1 MCSYGVVRS
10 TTPSPTA
17 QNSNEVL
24 APAASGSTHSCQE
37 TSVSDC
43 SSLCAIFPCA
53 LSLITAELDFS
64 AEPYTTGQKPSVS
77 DHCHSP
83 PSLVIHMEWCI
94 APRRSWPPR
103 LAATHVS
110 SAERLR
116 ERRRS
121 QLFHIYPGPRGE
133 RQHSYPVQKGY
144 VSGAALSYFLSVS
157 VSGPLL
163 ITMLTHFRTFQSLFE
178 VNKNQILAPAA
189 SGNTLFQLGLLRER
203 PLSLSAILLH
213 SSSHVSV
220 EWSWKD
226 VMAIISR
233 LPEVSAPA
241 ASGNTLLRSGHARER
256 ALSLSVHLCDGAV
269 SFLIRPFQ
277 SVQLMSCDNIC
288 GIHEF
293 CQQLMPAILVCRHHV
308 FDMNSK

>member
-17 QNSNEVL
+17 SFLSQNSNEVL

-53 LSLITAELDFS
+53 LSLITAELLSFYILFLLAICRDFS

-94 APRRSWPPR
+94 APRRSF
-103 LAATHVS
+103 S
-110 SAERLR
+110 IAERLR

-144 VSGAALSYFLSVS
+144 VSGAALSYFLS
-157 VSGPLL
+157 
-163 ITMLTHFRTFQSLFE
+163 SLFE

-269 SFLIRPFQ
+269 FSSIDVL
-277 SVQLMSCDNIC
+277 
-288 GIHEF
+288 EF